1 MVPRPLAASEKALLI
16 VIPNEVM
23 NLSAFECLKK
33 EEFLATER
41 ASE

>member
-1 MVPRPLAASEKALLI
+1 MVPRPLTASEKAPMI
-16 VIPNEVM
+16 IIPNGVM
-23 NLSAFECLKK
+23 NLSAIECLKK